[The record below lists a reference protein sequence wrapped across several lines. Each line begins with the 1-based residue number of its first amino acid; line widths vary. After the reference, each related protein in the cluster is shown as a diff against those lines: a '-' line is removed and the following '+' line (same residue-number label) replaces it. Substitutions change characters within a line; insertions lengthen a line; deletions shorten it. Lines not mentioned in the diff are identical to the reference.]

1 MLEHIE
7 IEGVR
12 NLSGVSLEI
21 APGATLLFGANG
33 SGKTSFLEAIH
44 LLGVGRS
51 FRTHHSRPV
60 IQHEAALCR
69 VVGKVQR
76 GSHRHTLGIERDR
89 NGGVRAKIGGEP
101 TQSLSELANHLPLIL
116 LDTDGLGILSG
127 PPEGRRR
134 LLDAIL
140 FHVEPAFLASWR
152 RYQQALRQRN
162 TGLRHGILGT
172 DDAWLK
178 ELAETGEKL
187 TESRAQAAT
196 KLNESLL
203 GLAPSLSED
212 LSDIVLSFRAGWDR
226 KESLQASLERHRDS
240 DRAQGFT
247 QVGPHRAD
255 LRLASGGVSAAE
267 VLSRGQ
273 LKLLMVAMR
282 LAQGRMIEAASH
294 AEPLYLVDDLAAELD
309 ARHCA
314 AVCQALAGGR
324 QVILTA
330 VERSA
335 LERAWGGDA
344 LRLFHVEQ
352 GSITAS

>member
-1 MLEHIE
+1 MLEHIA

-12 NLSGVSLEI
+12 NLSGVSLEL
-21 APGATLLFGANG
+21 APGATLLVGANG

-60 IQHEAALCR
+60 IQHEAPFCR
-69 VVGKVQR
+69 VVGRVQR

-89 NGGVRAKIGGEP
+89 DGGVRAKIGGEP
-101 TQSLSELANHLPLIL
+101 TQSLSELANHLPLVL
-116 LDTDGLGILSG
+116 LDTDGLGVLSG

-140 FHVEPAFLASWR
+140 FHVEPSFLGSWR
-152 RYQQALRQRN
+152 RYQQTLRQRN
-162 TGLRHGILGT
+162 MGLRHGILDA

-187 TESRAQAAT
+187 TESRARGAAQ
-196 KLNESLL
+196 LEGWLL
-203 GLAPSLSED
+203 GLAPSLSDD
-212 LSDIVLSFRAGWDR
+212 LADIALSFRAGWDR
-226 KESLQASLERHRDS
+226 KESLQGSLERHRDS
-240 DRAQGFT
+240 DRSQGFT

-255 LRLASGGVSAAE
+255 LRLASGGVNAAE

-273 LKLLMVAMR
+273 LKLLMVALR
-282 LAQGRMIEAASH
+282 LAQGRMIEVASQ

-314 AVCQALAGGR
+314 NVCQALAGGR

-330 VERSA
+330 VDRTA
-335 LERAWGGDA
+335 LEGSWAGGP
-344 LRLFHVEQ
+344 LEVFHVEQ
-352 GSITAS
+352 GSITAR